1 MADYDNRVARG
12 TAAVG
17 VIDAGLRAHMLR
29 IYNYMLIG
37 LALTGA
43 TAWLTAAT
51 PEVSSLFYQVNE
63 ATGRFGLTGLGWVA
77 LLAPL
82 GMVFFLSF
90 GINRMSVGAA
100 QMTFWIYA
108 SLVGIGIAPILWVY
122 TGASVAQTFFITAAT
137 FGAMSL
143 WGYTTK
149 ADLSGMGSFLF
160 MGLIG
165 VIIAS
170 VVNMFMHSEMINW
183 IVSVLGVLI
192 FTGLTAYD
200 TQYIKEMYA
209 ANDDGT
215 VAGRKAILGALK
227 LYLDFLNLFLFLLR
241 FMGAQRR

>member
-1 MADYDNRVARG
+1 MADYDNRALRSRV
-12 TAAVG
+12 TTDL
-17 VIDAGLRAHMLR
+17 IDTGLRAHMLR
-29 IYNYMLIG
+29 VYNYMLIG
-37 LALTGA
+37 LVLTGL
-43 TAWLTAAT
+43 TAWAASV
-51 PEVSSLFYQVNE
+51 PPLRDVFFQVNE
-63 ATGRFGLTGLGWVA
+63 ATGRMGMTGLGWIA

-82 GMVFFLSF
+82 AMVFFLSF

-100 QMTFWIYA
+100 QATFWVYA
-108 SLVGIGIAPILWVY
+108 ALVGIGIAPILWIY
-122 TGASVAQTFFITAAT
+122 TGASVATTFFITAAT

-149 ADLSGMGSFLF
+149 SDLSGMGSFLF

-165 VIIAS
+165 ILIAS
-170 VVNMFMHSEMINW
+170 VVNMFLHSAMMNW
-183 IVSVLGVLI
+183 IVSILGVVI

-200 TQYIKEMYA
+200 TQYIKEMYT

-241 FMGAQRR
+241 FLGAQRR